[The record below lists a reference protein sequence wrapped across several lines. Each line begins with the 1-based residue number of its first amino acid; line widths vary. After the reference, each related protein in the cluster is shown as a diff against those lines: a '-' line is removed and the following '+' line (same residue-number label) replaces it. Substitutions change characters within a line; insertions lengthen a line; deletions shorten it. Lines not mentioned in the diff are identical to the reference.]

1 MKRISITIMLLLSI
15 LSVNEVMANSPRAIS
30 TQELVG
36 VCTDQSSP
44 APQTYCDIYGQG
56 IYDGYLV
63 TRHPIQA
70 PDFICV
76 AQPAPSRREVMNQF
90 IDWAKVNSKFN
101 TAPAADT
108 LLRFLAVRF
117 PCGSSAAS
125 PENAVNKIIR

>member
-1 MKRISITIMLLLSI
+1 MKKISIVLASLLSI
-15 LSVNEVMANSPRAIS
+15 SASCAALADAPRAIS
-30 TQELVG
+30 TLELVG

-63 TRHPIQA
+63 TRHPTKA
-70 PDFICV
+70 PEFICV
-76 AQPAPSRREVMNQF
+76 VQPAPSRREVMSQF
-90 IDWAKVNSKFN
+90 IDWSKMNTQYN

-117 PCGSSAAS
+117 PCGSSTSS
-125 PENAVNKIIR
+125 PANAVNKIIR